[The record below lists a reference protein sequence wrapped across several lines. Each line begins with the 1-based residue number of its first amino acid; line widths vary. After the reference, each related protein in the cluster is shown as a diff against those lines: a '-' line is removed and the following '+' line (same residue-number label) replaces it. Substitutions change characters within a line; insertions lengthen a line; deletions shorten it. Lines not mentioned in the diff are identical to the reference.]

1 MKHTF
6 KLSSLVALPLA
17 LGVVACSTT
26 RVETDPEPVTVSTTS
41 QTDTLVVRTDTSM
54 GNPVDTTTVVV
65 TTPDVSGNTS
75 GYQASGVG
83 GMTQSLALKSV
94 NGSNFTGNA
103 VLTDL
108 GGGKTRI
115 ALTLN
120 APANTDASVDHDAN
134 IHTGTCAALGPVVH
148 ELDDVDANG
157 SASDTEVDA
166 SMAMLMDGNHIV
178 AAEEDDGE
186 RAVACAEITRHSG
199 M

>member
-65 TTPDVSGNTS
+65 TTPDASGNTS

-83 GMTQSLALKSV
+83 GMTQSLALKPV

-120 APANTDASVDHDAN
+120 APANTDASIDHDAN
-134 IHTGTCAALGPVVH
+134 IHSGTCAAPGPVVH

-166 SMAMLMDGNHIV
+166 SMSVLMDGNHIV
-178 AAEEDDGE
+178 AAEENDGE
-186 RAVACAEITRHSG
+186 RAVACAEITSHSG